1 FENFDPEKVK
11 NQLDEIHKVEHS
23 ADLKKHAMLD
33 RLVKEFLPPIERN
46 DIVSLSQNI
55 DNVTDEVEEVLL
67 RVYMNNVKEIEPN
80 ALKMRDIVSQCCEA
94 MKDLL
99 VEFRNFKKSRTLKD
113 LIIRI
118 NDLEEKSDRLFVESI
133 RGLITEP
140 NDLYRIIAWKDI
152 YEYL

>member
-1 FENFDPEKVK
+1 M
-11 NQLDEIHKVEHS
+11 EHS

-80 ALKMRDIVSQCCEA
+80 ALK
-94 MKDLL
+94 
-99 VEFRNFKKSRTLKD
+99 
-113 LIIRI
+113 
-118 NDLEEKSDRLFVESI
+118 
-133 RGLITEP
+133 
-140 NDLYRIIAWKDI
+140 
-152 YEYL
+152 